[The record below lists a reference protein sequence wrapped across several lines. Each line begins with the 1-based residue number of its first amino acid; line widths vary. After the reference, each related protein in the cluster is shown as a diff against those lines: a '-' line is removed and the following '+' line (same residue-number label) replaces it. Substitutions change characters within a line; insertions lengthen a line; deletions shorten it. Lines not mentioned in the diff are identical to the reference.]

1 MWIVISGN
9 PKDGFEYTGTFKTA
23 DDANAWADLHVATE
37 YDWWVTRLLEPVWA
51 A

>member
-9 PKDGFEYTGTFKTA
+9 PQNGFDHTGPFKTPDEANRFA
-23 DDANAWADLHVATE
+23 DMYIAVE
-37 YDWWVTRLLEPVWA
+37 YDWWIAPLQEPIWA

>member
-9 PKDGFEYTGTFKTA
+9 PKDGFEYTGPFKTH
-23 DDANAWADLHVATE
+23 DEANRWADMYVARE
-37 YDWWVTRLLEPVWA
+37 YDWWVTNLLEPVWA